1 MLAGELAAGRYPEQ
15 IMVDLK
21 PLKELVAVARFDRDL
36 NANIEKPEVWEL
48 GVGSTNLPVPT
59 IKIKALP

>member
-36 NANIEKPEVWEL
+36 NANVEKAQVWEL
-48 GVGSTNLPVPT
+48 GVASSKLPAPS
-59 IKIKALP
+59 KNSRP